1 MRKSKVV
8 TRSVAAR
15 QRATKTKKRLRIK
28 TFKKQLEEV
37 TDNFV
42 EKMNSV
48 ISNPKTLALNSI
60 YEWETENADDL
71 FHIRKNQTF
80 VDGKWTFYMIYA
92 TTKFILELDIDIYNN
107 NSEDPIYDCECE
119 ILSSDSN
126 EIDKA
131 KVKQLVK
138 DNVFIVY
145 GSQIFNMLDE
155 KFNFDIEWF
164 E

>member
-1 MRKSKVV
+1 MRKSKII

-15 QRATKTKKRLRIK
+15 RRATKTKKRLRIK

-60 YEWETENADDL
+60 YDWEAENADDL

-80 VDGKWTFYMIYA
+80 DDGKWIFKMIYA

-107 NSEDPIYDCECE
+107 GLKDPIYDCEC
-119 ILSSDSN
+119 
-126 EIDKA
+126 
-131 KVKQLVK
+131 
-138 DNVFIVY
+138 
-145 GSQIFNMLDE
+145 
-155 KFNFDIEWF
+155 
-164 E
+164 